1 MGKLPGRGCNFA
13 DAMRFVLHPLSQL
26 VALLL
31 LLSPAALSG
40 QWQLSKQG
48 EIRVLTCGPGQE
60 ELYSAFGH
68 SAVRVKDPVSD
79 LDLVYNYGVFNFDQ
93 PNFYLNFARG
103 NLQYKLAVQ
112 DYGGFIRSY
121 RQERRYVHEQVLQ
134 LSPQQKQAYFEFL
147 QINAQ
152 PQNRSYAYDYF
163 YDNCATRIRD
173 GLKAVLGD
181 SLRYADDFVE
191 REESFREA
199 CDRYLRY
206 QPWGDLGIDLCL
218 GLPMD
223 KTMSDWEYM
232 FLPDYIE
239 QGMAQAQLITAR
251 GHKPLVQETIHTVK
265 AEEAPPSEKTFFTP
279 TLCGWF
285 LFALTL
291 LLSVAARFG
300 RFSLRGFDLSLMIL
314 SGFLGWFLMLL
325 WTATDHRAA
334 ADNLNL
340 LWAVPWQL
348 PLGWLML
355 RRRWIKAAGIYWT
368 IMTLWYGTVL
378 LAWYFWPQDLH
389 PAWLPL
395 TLTLALRSYR
405 YSKLPGREWLQ
416 NSTSFPRT
424 SGGNTPGEH

>member
-1 MGKLPGRGCNFA
+1 M
-13 DAMRFVLHPLSQL
+13 
-26 VALLL
+26 
-31 LLSPAALSG
+31 
-40 QWQLSKQG
+40 
-48 EIRVLTCGPGQE
+48 LTCGPGQE

-79 LDLVYNYGVFNFDQ
+79 LDLVYNYGVFNFNQ
-93 PNFYLNFARG
+93 PNFYLNFVRG

-112 DYGGFIRSY
+112 DYGGFVRSY
-121 RQERRYVHEQVLQ
+121 REEGRYVHEQVLQ
-134 LSPQQKQAYFEFL
+134 LSSRQKQAYFEFL

-152 PQNRSYAYDYF
+152 PENRTYAYDYF

-173 GLKAVLGD
+173 GLKTVLGD
-181 SLRYADDFVE
+181 SLRFAEDFVG

-218 GLPMD
+218 GFPMD

-239 QGMAQAQLITAR
+239 RGMAQAQLLTAR
-251 GHKPLVQETIHTVK
+251 GHKPLVQETIRTVK
-265 AEEAPPSEKTFFTP
+265 AKDTSAAEIGLFTP
-279 TLCGWF
+279 VMSGWL

-291 LLSVAARFG
+291 LLSAAARAG
-300 RFSLRGFDLSLMIL
+300 RFSLRGFDLTLMTFTGL
-314 SGFLGWFLMLL
+314 LGWLLFLL

-340 LWAVPWQL
+340 LWAVPWQF

-355 RRRWIKAAGIYWT
+355 RGSRSSAAGIYWS
-368 IMTLWYGTVL
+368 IMTLWYGFVL
-378 LAWYFWPQDLH
+378 LGWYLWPQDLH
-389 PAWLPL
+389 PAWLPF
-395 TLTLALRSYR
+395 TLALALRSYR
-405 YSKLPGREWLQ
+405 YSRLPGSEWLR
-416 NSTSFPRT
+416 NRKSLSPS
-424 SGGNTPGEH
+424 SGENIPTER